1 MKKIELTIDEML
13 KRETFRDAKLL
24 AGEKGLHRPIKWSHI
39 LEVKDFDMLING
51 GELILTTGISFPDDV
66 QTQLTYISRLV
77 ARKAAGLCIEFGS
90 SITSLPPEILAF
102 ADQQHF
108 PIIAFEK
115 TVKFVDITHD
125 LHTMIINRH
134 QQMLSD
140 LDQLSRQF
148 MSLSLAPNGIFKIL
162 QEMHGYF
169 QQPVFFLS
177 EESKSFYCPADMKAQ
192 ESILRS
198 VLYSEQP
205 EILSGR
211 LLTVNGTVFAVK
223 PVQVFEQI
231 RGYLCLQI
239 SDSFYDDFFLLVL
252 DRAGLAVSQILLRSQ
267 TLEERKQHAEDEL
280 VRSLLHGKEVRAEH
294 LSTYVSAAVHQ
305 MHYRVCVIHLNA
317 SQSNKMDWEEWKLQQ
332 TMQIRS
338 LFQKHGC
345 IPALSTSNHEIAV
358 LAFFRPS
365 ETGTYDK
372 FGRITATIGQMK
384 DFISSTVCIGV
395 SSVFTHLSKTK
406 EAYDEAKESLELQ
419 LSGITVSPFYEK
431 LGIYRML
438 FALQKSGLLDRYVH
452 DYLFPVLEYDAKT
465 NSSLLETLAVY
476 LECGGSKK
484 EAAQKLF
491 IVRQTLYHRL
501 SKLESLLGEDFM
513 KPVNRLAIEAAVQA
527 YKWQTGQVPQN
538 PSFQHDV
545 L

>member
-1 MKKIELTIDEML
+1 MKKIELTINEIL
-13 KRETFRDAKLL
+13 KRETFRNARLL
-24 AGEKGLHRPIKWSHI
+24 AGTKGLHRPIKWSHI

-51 GELILTTGISFPDDV
+51 GELILTTGISFPDDIL
-66 QTQLTYISRLV
+66 TQLDYISRLI
-77 ARKAAGLCIEFGS
+77 AKQAAGLCIEFGS
-90 SITSLPPEILAF
+90 SVTSLPSEVLSF
-102 ADQQHF
+102 ADQHHF
-108 PIIAFEK
+108 PIIVFEK

-125 LHTMIINRH
+125 LHTMLINRH
-134 QQMLSD
+134 QRMLSD
-140 LDQLSRQF
+140 LDHLSSRF
-148 MSLSLAPNGIFKIL
+148 MRLSLAPNGIFKIL
-162 QEMHGYF
+162 QEMYGYF

-177 EESKSFYCPADMKAQ
+177 EGSKSFYCPADTKDQ
-192 ESILRS
+192 EAVLRAM
-198 VLYSEQP
+198 LYSEQP
-205 EILSGR
+205 DGLSGR
-211 LLTVNGTVFAVK
+211 LLTVNGTVYAVK
-223 PVQVFEQI
+223 PVQVFEQV

-252 DRAGLAVSQILLRSQ
+252 DRAGLAVSQILLRTQ

-280 VRSLLHGKEVRAEH
+280 VRSLLQGKEVRAEH

-305 MHYRVCVIHLNA
+305 MHYRVCVIQLNA
-317 SQSNKMDWEEWKLQQ
+317 SQSNKTDWEEWKLQQ

-372 FGRITATIGQMK
+372 FSRITETISQMK
-384 DFISSTVCIGV
+384 AFISSPVCIGV

-406 EAYDEAKESLELQ
+406 EAYDESKESLELQ
-419 LSGITVSPFYEK
+419 RSGITVSPFYEK
-431 LGIYRML
+431 LGIYRLL
-438 FALQKSGLLDRYVH
+438 FGLQKSGLLDRYVH
-452 DYLFPVLEYDAKT
+452 DYLFPVLEYDTKT
-465 NSSLLETLAVY
+465 NGSLLETLAVY

-501 SKLESLLGEDFM
+501 SKLESLLGENFM
-513 KPVNRLAIEAAVQA
+513 EPVNRLALEAAVQA
-527 YKWQTGQVPQN
+527 YKWQTGQMSQE